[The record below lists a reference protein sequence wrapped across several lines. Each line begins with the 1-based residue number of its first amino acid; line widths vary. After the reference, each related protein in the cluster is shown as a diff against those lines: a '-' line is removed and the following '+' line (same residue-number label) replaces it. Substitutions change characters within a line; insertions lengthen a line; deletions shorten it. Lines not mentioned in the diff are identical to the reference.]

1 MKFAQQSPAT
11 FPAKHVPLYLRLPGV
26 TYRRSNRVT
35 ARLPV
40 IVGFGGYNAAGRSS
54 FHHGFRR
61 TVIES
66 LDTSSRQQTLAG
78 LAVMMKLV
86 KVVDGDYHDEQNN
99 SLSLADID
107 SRFAEQI
114 LASTLVRRIEK
125 QHLDPDAAH
134 WQKTIDISATAGQPL
149 SFITLR
155 KHLPNPLPSDW
166 AVDELNATEVLVTLH
181 DNCEFKVDSYRA
193 LPVKSAGQL
202 PTGFEPSELYNARFH
217 PRGLAMTIVGVTDAL
232 RATGIDWQT
241 IMQLVAP
248 DEVAVFA
255 GSIMSQ
261 LDENGFGGLMQS
273 RLKGGRV
280 TAKQLAL
287 GLNTMPADFI
297 NAYVLGSVGTTGSVT
312 GACATFLYNLQK
324 GTELIA
330 SGKARVVIVGN
341 SEAPINQE
349 CIEGYGAM
357 GALAT
362 EEGLRQIQGKDEV
375 AQSESEVDWRRASR
389 PFGENCGF
397 TLAEACQFV
406 VLMDDELALELGA
419 DIHGAVPDVFINADG
434 FKKSISAPGP
444 GNYLTVAKAVASA
457 VQLLGIDA
465 VRERSFVHAHG
476 SSTPANRVTE
486 SEILNRIAN
495 TFAIEQWPVTA
506 VKAFVGHS
514 LATASGDQVIS
525 ALGSFKYGIIP
536 GIKTIDAV
544 ANDVQQQNL
553 SFATADR
560 RRAPEQLDLCVINSK
575 GFGGN
580 NASALLLAPHVAER
594 MLRKRHGEAAF
605 AAYLQR
611 REATRAAAQAYDAQ
625 ALLGQLGIIYNFGHD
640 LIDDQQIEISPE
652 QIKVPGFVQPLV
664 FKKDERYGDMLG

>member
-1 MKFAQQSPAT
+1 MKS
-11 FPAKHVPLYLRLPGV
+11 
-26 TYRRSNRVT
+26 
-35 ARLPV
+35 RLPV

-54 FHHGFRR
+54 FHHAFRR

-66 LDTSSRQQTLAG
+66 MDRQARQETLAG
-78 LAVMMKLV
+78 LAVMMKLLQ
-86 KVVDGDYHDEQNN
+86 VVDGTYQTADG
-99 SLSLADID
+99 SVLSLAEID

-114 LASTLVRRIEK
+114 LASTLVRRIEL
-125 QHLDPDAAH
+125 QHLDVDAAH
-134 WQKTIDISATAGQPL
+134 WHKSISVSGVAGSPL
-149 SFITLR
+149 SFISNR
-155 KHLPNPLPSDW
+155 KQLPEPLPSNW
-166 AVDELNATEVLVTLH
+166 SVEPLNATEVRVTLH
-181 DNCEFKVDSYRA
+181 DSCEFKVDSYRA

-202 PTGFEPSELYNARFH
+202 PTGFEPSEHYNSRFH
-217 PRGLAMTIVGVTDAL
+217 PRGLSMAIVGVTDAL
-232 RATGIDWQT
+232 RSIGLPWQS
-241 IMQLVAP
+241 IVDRVAP
-248 DEVAVFA
+248 DEIAVF
-255 GSIMSQ
+255 SSCIMSQ

-287 GLNTMPADFI
+287 GLNSMSADFI
-297 NAYVLGSVGTTGSVT
+297 NAYVLGSVGTTGSIT

-324 GTELIA
+324 GIEQIA
-330 SGKARVVIVGN
+330 AGKARVVIVGS
-341 SEAPINQE
+341 SEAPLNQE

-362 EEGLRQIQGKDEV
+362 EDGLRQIEGKTEMAQDEV
-375 AQSESEVDWRRASR
+375 DFRRASR
-389 PFGENCGF
+389 PFGDNCGF

-465 VRERSFVHAHG
+465 VRQRSFVHAHG

-486 SEILNRIAN
+486 SELLDRIAA
-495 TFAIEQWPVTA
+495 TFAIEQWPITA
-506 VKAFVGHS
+506 AKAFVGHS
-514 LATASGDQVIS
+514 LAAASGDQLIA

-536 GIKTIDAV
+536 GVKTIDAV
-544 ANDVQQQNL
+544 AEDVHQQHL
-553 SFATADR
+553 SIATEDR
-560 RRAPEQLDLCVINSK
+560 RVGQQALDVCFINSK

-580 NASALLLAPHVAER
+580 NASALVLAPHVVER

-605 AAYLQR
+605 AAYCAR
-611 REATRAAAQAYDAQ
+611 REQTRTAAQEYDQQ
-625 ALLGQLGIIYNFGHD
+625 ALHGDLQIIYNFGHD
-640 LIDDQQIEISPE
+640 LIDDQAIELGSE
-652 QIKVPGFVQPLV
+652 GLKVPGFAQPLL
-664 FKKDERYGDMLG
+664 FKQDDRYRDMLD

>member
-1 MKFAQQSPAT
+1 MKS
-11 FPAKHVPLYLRLPGV
+11 
-26 TYRRSNRVT
+26 
-35 ARLPV
+35 RLPV

-61 TVIES
+61 TVLES
-66 LDTSSRQQTLAG
+66 LDIQARQETLAG
-78 LAVMMKLV
+78 LAVMMKLLR
-86 KVVDGDYHDEQNN
+86 VVDGAYQSDDG
-99 SLSLADID
+99 SVLSLAEID
-107 SRFAEQI
+107 QRFAKQI

-125 QHLDPDAAH
+125 QHLDVDAAH
-134 WQKTIDISATAGQPL
+134 WQKNLSVSGTSSAPL
-149 SFITLR
+149 TFVTHR
-155 KHLPNPLPSDW
+155 KQLPEPLPGNWS
-166 AVDELNATEVLVTLH
+166 VEELNATEVCVTLH

-202 PTGFEPSELYNARFH
+202 PSGFEPGELYNSRFH
-217 PRGLAMTIVGVTDAL
+217 PRGLQMTVVGVTDAL
-232 RATGIDWQT
+232 RSTGLPWQS
-241 IMQLVAP
+241 IVDCVAP
-248 DEVAVFA
+248 DEIAVFA

-324 GTELIA
+324 GIEQIA
-330 SGKARVVIVGN
+330 SGKARVAIVGN

-362 EEGLRQIQGKDEV
+362 EDGLRQIEGKTEMT
-375 AQSESEVDWRRASR
+375 QEQVDFRRASR

-406 VLMDDELALELGA
+406 VLMDDELALQLGA

-444 GNYLTVAKAVASA
+444 GNYLTVSKAVASA

-465 VRERSFVHAHG
+465 VRQRSFVHAHG

-486 SEILNRIAN
+486 SEILDRIAAA
-495 TFAIEQWPVTA
+495 FAIEQWPVTA

-536 GIKTIDAV
+536 GIKTIDSV
-544 ANDVQQQNL
+544 ADDVHQQHL
-553 SFATADR
+553 SFANSDR
-560 RRAPEQLDLCVINSK
+560 QRAPEQLDVCFINSK

-580 NASALLLAPHVAER
+580 NASALLLAPHVVDK
-594 MLRKRHGEAAF
+594 MLRKRHGDAAF
-605 AAYLQR
+605 AAYTAR
-611 REATRAAAQAYDAQ
+611 RESTRAAARAYDEQ
-625 ALLGQLGIIYNFGHD
+625 ALRGQLEIIYNFGHD
-640 LIDDQQIEISPE
+640 LIDDKAIELGTT

-664 FKKDERYGDMLG
+664 FKQDDRYADMLD